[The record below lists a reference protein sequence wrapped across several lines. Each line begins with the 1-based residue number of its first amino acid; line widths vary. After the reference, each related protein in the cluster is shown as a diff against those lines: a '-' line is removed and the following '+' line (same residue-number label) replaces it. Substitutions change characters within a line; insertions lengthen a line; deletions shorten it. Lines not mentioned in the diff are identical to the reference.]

1 MKLALEFK
9 RGKTNYSILLFLIL
23 NLMAVALGG
32 LLMFS
37 IDKVAIEEITQKLLT
52 YSTYTVYTQF
62 GLFFFS
68 PFIINCITSD
78 YKSKNILFYKFI
90 RINAFLYFLQKL
102 LFLFVLSIIGV
113 FFGALV
119 IFFIYNDLWF
129 STVFFSKTIFV
140 MFWYCTILLLLSFVF
155 GKFLIVFFISVILW
169 LIGILLSQ
177 ISSKFQY
184 LAYFDAANPDYKRFM
199 ELLDNKIAKPE
210 LGTIILENSLVII
223 YVFFIAI
230 IAVFIFRKRW
240 AKNGI

>member
-129 STVFFSKTIFV
+129 LDVYLIFYV
-140 MFWYCTILLLLSFVF
+140 CILV
-155 GKFLIVFFISVILW
+155 
-169 LIGILLSQ
+169 
-177 ISSKFQY
+177 
-184 LAYFDAANPDYKRFM
+184 
-199 ELLDNKIAKPE
+199 
-210 LGTIILENSLVII
+210 
-223 YVFFIAI
+223 
-230 IAVFIFRKRW
+230 
-240 AKNGI
+240 